1 MDPFSALTVA
11 ASVVQFIQFGSSL
24 ISTSIEIYQSAE
36 GASTRQIDIELTTLS
51 LVGVTEKIKAGADDQ
66 ALQTICSGCISV
78 SSIMVSKLAKLK
90 MKQGSGFRKCRSIQQ
105 AVKIVWSIPALED
118 LAARLKA
125 YREEMCSHVL
135 VSLRY
140 DSDTLSQIFKELLLI
155 LDMIT
160 VRNSTLSPF
169 CKMKDLLL

>member
-90 MKQGSGFRKCRSIQQ
+90 MKQGSGFRKCRHTE
-105 AVKIVWSIPALED
+105 KRCALM
-118 LAARLKA
+118 
-125 YREEMCSHVL
+125 Y
-135 VSLRY
+135 
-140 DSDTLSQIFKELLLI
+140 
-155 LDMIT
+155 
-160 VRNSTLSPF
+160 
-169 CKMKDLLL
+169 